1 MEQLT
6 LDQQRIVSEN
16 HNLIYSLANKKNINL
31 DEYYD
36 VLAIGLCKAAIAFDN
51 TKGKFSTLA
60 YTVMLNEYKQEL
72 RKQQNERAIPQDK
85 LLSFDV
91 PIQTDQDSQFASF
104 ADVIPDNN
112 VQVEQEA
119 IVTKTKTVNGKTQTY
134 TEVETYWTWDEINR
148 DHVHVST
155 ITFLDSEFPYGTIN
169 YFPEHYID
177 TLDAGY
183 HLRDVYYG
191 SALSYEGTLYA
202 NLADNTIAETSF
214 YCEKTIDET
223 IEYLETEWQLVLFWI
238 FWIALT
244 GFAVYGF
251 YYIDNRWL
259 E

>member
-16 HNLIYSLANKKNINL
+16 HNLIYSLANKKSINL

-36 VLAIGLCKAAIAFDN
+36 VLAIGLCKAAIAFDS

-104 ADVIPDNN
+104 ADIIPDNN

-119 IVTKTKTVNGKTQTY
+119 I
-134 TEVETYWTWDEINR
+134 
-148 DHVHVST
+148 H
-155 ITFLDSEFPYGTIN
+155 
-169 YFPEHYID
+169 
-177 TLDAGY
+177 
-183 HLRDVYYG
+183 
-191 SALSYEGTLYA
+191 
-202 NLADNTIAETSF
+202 
-214 YCEKTIDET
+214 
-223 IEYLETEWQLVLFWI
+223 
-238 FWIALT
+238 ALT
-244 GFAVYGF
+244 YKSLSSKLKPDEQVIFAMLL
-251 YYIDNRWL
+251 DDKN
-259 E
+259 

>member
-36 VLAIGLCKAAIAFDN
+36 VLAIGLCKAAIAFDD

-91 PIQTDQDSQFASF
+91 PIQTDQDNQFASF
-104 ADVIPDNN
+104 ADVIPDEN

-119 IVTKTKTVNGKTQTY
+119 I
-134 TEVETYWTWDEINR
+134 
-148 DHVHVST
+148 H
-155 ITFLDSEFPYGTIN
+155 
-169 YFPEHYID
+169 
-177 TLDAGY
+177 
-183 HLRDVYYG
+183 
-191 SALSYEGTLYA
+191 
-202 NLADNTIAETSF
+202 
-214 YCEKTIDET
+214 
-223 IEYLETEWQLVLFWI
+223 
-238 FWIALT
+238 ALT
-244 GFAVYGF
+244 YKSLSSKALQIIRLQKHRFIVRKPLMKQLSIWKQNGSLCCFGFSGSY
-251 YYIDNRWL
+251 
-259 E
+259 

>member
-16 HNLIYSLANKKNINL
+16 HNLIYSLANKKSINL

-119 IVTKTKTVNGKTQTY
+119 IHALTY
-134 TEVETYWTWDEINR
+134 KSLSSKLKPDEQVIFA
-148 DHVHVST
+148 
-155 ITFLDSEFPYGTIN
+155 ILLDDKNQSEIASELG
-169 YFPEHYID
+169 
-177 TLDAGY
+177 
-183 HLRDVYYG
+183 G
-191 SALSYEGTLYA
+191 SADKGLR
-202 NLADNTIAETSF
+202 
-214 YCEKTIDET
+214 KTIKLDMRFLLNMKIVKKPIKIFAMIVQKKSQE
-223 IEYLETEWQLVLFWI
+223 LFQKC
-238 FWIALT
+238 
-244 GFAVYGF
+244 
-251 YYIDNRWL
+251 YIS
-259 E
+259 EV

>member
-104 ADVIPDNN
+104 AD
-112 VQVEQEA
+112 
-119 IVTKTKTVNGKTQTY
+119 
-134 TEVETYWTWDEINR
+134 
-148 DHVHVST
+148 
-155 ITFLDSEFPYGTIN
+155 
-169 YFPEHYID
+169 
-177 TLDAGY
+177 
-183 HLRDVYYG
+183 
-191 SALSYEGTLYA
+191 
-202 NLADNTIAETSF
+202 
-214 YCEKTIDET
+214 ET
-223 IEYLETEWQLVLFWI
+223 IQYLETEWQLVLFWI